1 MTSESKSTDNHI
13 VAATAPTMFITSRR
27 IGLAFFALLCVGV
40 GIAALLLKPA
50 IIAGVLAA
58 GLFALLIMLYPY
70 FGLLVLYLDLVVAP
84 AAIWPQLG
92 ALHPDLTLGIAALIS
107 VIIHNK
113 LKGERFVL
121 FQERM
126 TWLLILFAGALVA
139 SVPTSVWPSQSMLSI
154 SNFINTLVFYLLMVN
169 VLTTEK
175 RLAGFIWVFILSG
188 GYTAISSAIAYLGGN
203 FTFAQGIDR
212 AQSLAGADPNTLANS
227 LVLAVPFMAFAIG
240 WAKGRFLKLVSIM
253 LAIASVF
260 TIAITGSRGGV
271 MGLLVVLFL
280 IWLTSKHRLVTMMI
294 FLVVVA
300 IGWLAL
306 PEQYKARYSSVT
318 SVATG
323 EVDPSTQ
330 GRYNAWHA
338 GVNMF
343 YARPLFGIGVGDF
356 SVAYASGDYSN
367 QRHWLA
373 PHSLYVQIIAEL
385 GLAGVLTF
393 VPLIFYM
400 MRQNFRLRKLM
411 RKRDIKS
418 GLLKGVS
425 YSITCSIGALFITS
439 ITAHS
444 LFRLHWYWCCALT
457 VVIWRIFR
465 DTNPEKVQ
473 ERAPDKLRI
482 KST

>member
-1 MTSESKSTDNHI
+1 MTRESKTTDRYS
-13 VAATAPTMFITSRR
+13 VEATAPTMMVTPRR
-27 IGLAFFALLCVGV
+27 IGYTLFILLCVGL
-40 GIAALLLKPA
+40 GIAALLLKP
-50 IIAGVLAA
+50 IMIAGVLLA

-84 AAIWPQLG
+84 AVIWPQLG

-113 LKGERFVL
+113 LKGEKFVL

-126 TWLLILFAGALVA
+126 TWQLTLFAGALVA
-139 SVPTSVWPSQSMLSI
+139 SVPTSVWPSHSMTAI
-154 SNFINTLVFYLLMVN
+154 SNFMNTFVFYLLMVN

-188 GYTAISSAIAYLGGN
+188 GYTAISSAIAYLGGD
-203 FTFAQGIDR
+203 FMFAQGIDR

-227 LVLAVPFMAFAIG
+227 LVLAVPFMAFAVG
-240 WAKGRFLKLVSIM
+240 WAKRRLLEFVSVM
-253 LAIASVF
+253 LAIAVVF

-330 GRYNAWHA
+330 GRYDAWHA
-338 GVNMF
+338 GVHMF
-343 YARPLFGIGVGDF
+343 YARPLFGIGVGNF
-356 SVAYASGDYSN
+356 AVAYASGDYSD
-367 QRHWLA
+367 RGHWLA
-373 PHSLYVQIIAEL
+373 PHSLYVQLIAEL
-385 GLAGVLTF
+385 GLTGVLAF

-425 YSITCSIGALFITS
+425 YSITCSVGALFVTS
-439 ITAHS
+439 ITSHS

-457 VVIWRIFR
+457 VVLWRLYR
-465 DTNPEKVQ
+465 DTNPEEVQ
-473 ERAPDKLRI
+473 ESAQGKLRVRR
-482 KST
+482 T

>member
-1 MTSESKSTDNHI
+1 MRSESNGTDTYYV
-13 VAATAPTMFITSRR
+13 VADAPTMFITPRR
-27 IGLAFFALLCVGV
+27 IGLAFFVLLCVGI
-40 GIAALLLKPA
+40 GIAALLIKPT
-50 IIAGVLAA
+50 IIAGALSA
-58 GLFALLIMLYPY
+58 GLFALLILLYPY
-70 FGLLVLYLDLVVAP
+70 FGLLILYLDLVVAP
-84 AAIWPQLG
+84 AAMWPQLG

-113 LKGERFVL
+113 LKGEKFVL

-126 TWLLILFAGALVA
+126 TWQVILFAGALVA
-139 SVPTSVWPSQSMLSI
+139 SVPTSVWPSHSVTAI
-154 SNFINTLVFYLLMVN
+154 SNFMNTFVFYLLMVN

-175 RLAGFIWVFILSG
+175 RLAGFIWASILSG
-188 GYTAISSAIAYLGGN
+188 GYTAISSAIAYLGGD
-203 FTFAQGIDR
+203 FMFAQGIDR

-227 LVLAVPFMAFAIG
+227 LVLALPFMAFAVG
-240 WAKGRFLKLVSIM
+240 WAKRRILKFVSIM
-253 LAIASVF
+253 LAIATVF

-280 IWLTSKHRLVTMMI
+280 IWLTSKHRLMTMMI

-306 PEQYKARYSSVT
+306 PGQYKARYSSVT

-330 GRYNAWHA
+330 GRYDAWHA

-343 YARPLFGIGVGDF
+343 LARPLFGVGVGNF
-356 SVAYASGDYSN
+356 SVAYSSGDYSD
-367 QRHWLA
+367 RASWLA
-373 PHSLYVQIIAEL
+373 PHSLYVQLIAEL
-385 GLAGVLTF
+385 GLTGVMAF
-393 VPLIFYM
+393 VLLIFYL

-411 RKRDIKS
+411 RKRDINS

-425 YSITCSIGALFITS
+425 YSITCSVGALFVTS
-439 ITAHS
+439 ITSHS

-457 VVIWRIFR
+457 VVLWRLYR
-465 DTNPEKVQ
+465 DMNPEEVREPVQ
-473 ERAPDKLRI
+473 SKLQVR
-482 KST
+482 SR